1 MAEFFQTMK
10 SMSEAPLKE
19 QVDGLADVIEKIMTI
34 TLKIPEMTDMSIQAL
49 LTQIEGLSTRITA
62 LETLS
67 SRISAIE
74 GKMANL
80 QSGAVTVGAPSSAP
94 GAPPPPPPGGGPG
107 APPGAPPPPP
117 GRAAPAAPANPVSLR
132 GSIMDELKSLFSKRR
147 TASDDDDDDDDDD

>member
-10 SMSEAPLKE
+10 SYSEVPLKE
-19 QVDGLADVIEKIMTI
+19 RVDGLADVIEKIMSI
-34 TLKIPEMTDMSIQAL
+34 TLKIPEMTDVSIQNL
-49 LTQIEGLSTRITA
+49 LSQIDGLNTRISK

-67 SRISAIE
+67 ARISALE

-80 QSGAVTVGAPSSAP
+80 QSGPIVGAPVASAS
-94 GAPPPPPPGGGPG
+94 APPPPPPGGGPG

-117 GRAAPAAPANPVSLR
+117 GRAPAAPANPVSLR

-147 TASDDDDDDDDDD
+147 SASEDDDDDDDDE

>member
-10 SMSEAPLKE
+10 SYSEAPLKE
-19 QVDGLADVIEKIMTI
+19 RVDGLADVIEKIMTI
-34 TLKIPEMTDMSIQAL
+34 TLKIPEMTDVSIQAL
-49 LTQIEGLSTRITA
+49 LSQIEALSTRITA

-80 QSGAVTVGAPSSAP
+80 QSGAVTVGAPSAAP

-107 APPGAPPPPP
+107 GPPPPPP

-147 TASDDDDDDDDDD
+147 TASDDDDDDDDDDD